1 MRSGLRDGVSMN
13 LRRLA
18 DRSPDAAGAALYVEA
33 EIEMT
38 EAKQRTPVDTGA
50 LRGSGYVNPPQYRGR
65 EITVEMGFGGPAAP
79 YAVHVHEDLDAF
91 HPVGQARFLASV
103 IDESA
108 PYLLERVG
116 RRLNLASA
124 IG

>member
-1 MRSGLRDGVSMN
+1 MSAN
-13 LRRLA
+13 LRRLV

-38 EAKQRTPVDTGA
+38 EAKARTPVDKGA
-50 LRGSGYVNPPQYRGR
+50 LKSSGYVHPPQYRGR

-79 YAVHVHEDLDAF
+79 YAVYVHEDLDAW
-91 HPVGQARFLASV
+91 HKPPGQARFLASV
-103 IDESA
+103 VDESA
-108 PYLLERVG
+108 PYLLDRVG

>member
-1 MRSGLRDGVSMN
+1 MRSGLSDGVSMN

-38 EAKQRTPVDTGA
+38 EAKKRTPWRTGV
-50 LRGSGYVNPPQYRGR
+50 LRGSGYVHPPQYRGR

-79 YAVHVHEDLDAF
+79 YAVYVHEDLDAW
-91 HPVGQARFLASV
+91 HKPPGQARFLASV
-103 IDESA
+103 IVAWKLLA
-108 PYLLERVG
+108 PEI
-116 RRLNLASA
+116 APA
-124 IG
+124 PE